1 MKENDPYRRE
11 SSPGFVI
18 NRASKL
24 MTDLLHK
31 NFKEANQE
39 VTPEQWIVLD
49 ELWRNDGL
57 TQLEIANATFR
68 EQTSTSRILDNL
80 VKRDF
85 VHRAPNPS
93 DKRSNLIYLTKKGK
107 GLQKS
112 LMKIVK
118 QTMEDAVSQID
129 EDELRTCLQV
139 LNTISATISKKI
151 K

>member
-11 SSPGFVI
+11 SLPGFVI

-85 VHRAPNPS
+85 VYRAPNPS

>member
-11 SSPGFVI
+11 SLPGFVI

-85 VHRAPNPS
+85 VYRAPNPS

-139 LNTISATISKKI
+139 LNTISATISRKI